1 MRQVEPSK
9 EVIKEAGDKPQH
21 RFEWRAEGERWLH
34 KIALFASARIHP
46 SDGMLLTAAW
56 KEAIV
61 QALGLSTFLLSVL
74 MGVAGLCDPKPTR
87 SNIIMALAV
96 LAMPVGL
103 LVATM

>member
-1 MRQVEPSK
+1 V
-9 EVIKEAGDKPQH
+9 
-21 RFEWRAEGERWLH
+21 LH
-34 KIALFASARIHP
+34 TIALFASACIHP
-46 SDGMLLTAAW
+46 QGGMLLAAVW
-56 KEAIV
+56 EAPV

>member
-1 MRQVEPSK
+1 
-9 EVIKEAGDKPQH
+9 
-21 RFEWRAEGERWLH
+21 
-34 KIALFASARIHP
+34 
-46 SDGMLLTAAW
+46 MLLAAVW
-56 KEAIV
+56 KEATV

>member
-1 MRQVEPSK
+1 M
-9 EVIKEAGDKPQH
+9 
-21 RFEWRAEGERWLH
+21 
-34 KIALFASARIHP
+34 
-46 SDGMLLTAAW
+46 
-56 KEAIV
+56 